1 MACPAVTCGLVRS
14 YEPRI
19 CYAMVTRRRKK
30 RTELVLARF
39 MRRVNFLSFIA
50 RFFGKRDVCKPAAR
64 NAKGLA
70 VGGGGLARCYGA
82 DFVKSCACNERIINK
97 RRVLTGFFARRK
109 RKRGP

>member
-19 CYAMVTRRRKK
+19 CYAMVIRRRKK
-30 RTELVLARF
+30 RAEPALARF
-39 MRRVNFLSFIA
+39 MRRVIFRSSIA
-50 RFFGKRDVCKPAAR
+50 RIFAKADLRKPAAR

-70 VGGGGLARCYGA
+70 VGGVALAWRQGC
-82 DFVKSCACNERIINK
+82 DFAATCAISERIINK

-109 RKRGP
+109 RQRGP